1 MKKHRGNASMRT
13 LIGLALIVFAVLLFF
28 KNIGIHFSGMLL
40 GNWPI
45 ALIVIGGVLLYSGKK
60 DDEENK
66 QTEFLPYF
74 LIGIGVLF
82 LLSKYSIISLSIGA
96 LIGPLV
102 LLFIG
107 VNILRPHKKRSKKCH
122 GESKPSEVATGADVL
137 DGEWEP
143 AEDGSL
149 NSETKGSN
157 DDDTQIDIFTI
168 LGGGNFST
176 RSKSLSGGNVIAL
189 LGGADIDIRE
199 ADSQQQTIE
208 IEILAVMGGVE
219 IKVPPHWD
227 VVVKV
232 LPLLGGVSNKTT
244 CLADKLSLPKKRV
257 NIIGVAFM
265 GGVEIRN

>member
-13 LIGLALIVFAVLLFF
+13 LLGLALIVFAVLLFF

-60 DDEENK
+60 SDDENK

-107 VNILRPHKKRSKKCH
+107 VNILRPHKKRSQKYHNETKD
-122 GESKPSEVATGADVL
+122 EQATDVDVL

-143 AEDGSL
+143 MDDGSIK
-149 NSETKGSN
+149 SAAPASN
-157 DDDTQIDIFTI
+157 GEDTQIDVFTI

-176 RSKSLSGGNVIAL
+176 RSKALSGGNVIAL
-189 LGGADIDIRE
+189 LGGVDIDIRE
-199 ADSQQQTIE
+199 ADANQPTIE
-208 IEILAVMGGVE
+208 IEVLAVMGGVE

-244 CLADKLSLPKKRV
+244 CLAEKLSIPKKRV
-257 NIIGVAFM
+257 VVTGVAFM